1 MSAPTIA
8 ILGLGT
14 MGRTIAEGLLGAGH
28 PKVRI
33 LATSHNRQEAARLTR
48 ETGLA
53 VGADNAAAARRADV
67 LIVCLK
73 PATVPPVAREIVAAG
88 ALRPK
93 TLVVSIAAGVTTA
106 ALEALFGDKTP
117 VVRAM
122 PNTPCRIGAGVTVL
136 APGRWAKAAH
146 LKTARALFAPLG
158 RVLELEEKHLDTV
171 TGLSASGPAFIY
183 VILEALADGAVARG
197 LPRQVALELAAQM
210 TYGAAAMVL
219 ATGRHPAALKDD
231 VTTPAGCTIAGILTL
246 EDGKIRSVLSRA
258 VEVASL
264 RAGELAAGR

>member
-14 MGRTIAEGLLGAGH
+14 MGRTIAEGLLGAGQ
-28 PKVRI
+28 PKGRI

-48 ETGLA
+48 ETGLE
-53 VGADNAAAARRADV
+53 VGADNAATAGRADV
-67 LIVCLK
+67 VIVCLK
-73 PATVPPVAREIVAAG
+73 PATVPPVAREIVAGG

-136 APGRWAKAAH
+136 TPGRWAKAAH
-146 LKTARALFAPLG
+146 LQTARALFAPLG

-258 VEVASL
+258 VEVAAL